1 MTWRNPH
8 FLGFAARPS
17 KPLRVALGSAL
28 FVLCLVLYLT
38 ASHLRH
44 RDNPQDK
51 ILPSFG
57 QMATAVYQMGFQR
70 DTRTGEYLMLVDT
83 ASSLR
88 RLFIGVLLAA
98 ALGLVLGLNMGL
110 FPGVEALTAVFVTVV
125 SIIPPLAV
133 LPILFIAFGVDEFAK
148 IMLILIGTFP
158 LICRD
163 IYLYTKKLPY
173 EQVIK
178 SLTLGAGAFTTAYRI
193 VLPQVMPRLLEAMRL
208 SFGAAWLFLIAAEA
222 IASTDGLGYR
232 IFLMRRYLAMDVII
246 PYVFLIT
253 ALGFAM
259 DVSLKRF
266 VLWRFRWYSG
276 R

>member
-28 FVLCLVLYLT
+28 FVLCLALYLT

-98 ALGLVLGLNMGL
+98 ALGL
-110 FPGVEALTAVFVTVV
+110 
-125 SIIPPLAV
+125 
-133 LPILFIAFGVDEFAK
+133 ILFIAFGVDEFAK